1 VTRNDKDTNH
11 NEQLERK
18 TRQRPEI
25 QTSFAEIGA
34 KNDQNRI
41 ELFNSIGRMQTLS
54 GESAYAFRQIDADGP
69 NQAVTPLAFASAAP
83 YRLGR

>member
-25 QTSFAEIGA
+25 QTSFAEISA
-34 KNDQNRI
+34 KNDQNGI
-41 ELFNSIGRMQTLS
+41 ELLNSIGQKQPFEGAIRS
-54 GESAYAFRQIDADGP
+54 NKGGHP
-69 NQAVTPLAFASAAP
+69 
-83 YRLGR
+83 